1 MPKSPERQYIS
12 AHSQTLFGIYA
23 RYRKS
28 ATLYLRRVA
37 APVVVNRKALHD
49 YDILERYTAGVV
61 LTGPEVKSLRSG
73 GGQLQDAFCAFKDG
87 ELYVINM
94 YIAPYK
100 QAGYSRVAERRPR
113 KLLLRREELER
124 LRGRLTQK
132 GLTLIPLRLFFS
144 DRGWA
149 KLEIG
154 LAQGRRKYDKRQVLR
169 EKETRRELERLRKK
183 Y

>member
-1 MPKSPERQYIS
+1 M
-12 AHSQTLFGIYA
+12 
-23 RYRKS
+23 
-28 ATLYLRRVA
+28 A
-37 APVVVNRKALHD
+37 APIVVNRKALHD
-49 YDILERYTAGVV
+49 YDILERYTAGLM
-61 LTGPEVKSLRSG
+61 LTGAEVKSLRSG
-73 GGQLQDAFCAFKDG
+73 GGQLQDAFCAFKEG
-87 ELYVINM
+87 ELYVLNM

-100 QAGYSRVAERRPR
+100 QAGYAWAGERRPR

-132 GLTLIPLRLFFS
+132 GLTLIPLRLYFS

-154 LAQGRRKYDKRQVLR
+154 LAQGRRKYDKRQALR
-169 EKETRRELERLRKK
+169 EKETRRDLERLRKR

>member
-1 MPKSPERQYIS
+1 MYI
-12 AHSQTLFGIYA
+12 
-23 RYRKS
+23 
-28 ATLYLRRVA
+28 YLRVVA
-37 APVVVNRKALHD
+37 APAVVNRKALHD
-49 YDILERYTAGVV
+49 YEIIERYTAGLV
-61 LTGPEVKSLRSG
+61 LTGSEVKSLRQG

-87 ELYVINM
+87 ELYVLNM

-132 GLTLIPLRLFFS
+132 GLTLIPVRLYFS
-144 DRGWA
+144 ERGWA

-154 LAQGRRKYDKRQVLR
+154 LAQGRRKYDKRQALR
-169 EKETRRELERLRKK
+169 EKETRRTLERLRKS